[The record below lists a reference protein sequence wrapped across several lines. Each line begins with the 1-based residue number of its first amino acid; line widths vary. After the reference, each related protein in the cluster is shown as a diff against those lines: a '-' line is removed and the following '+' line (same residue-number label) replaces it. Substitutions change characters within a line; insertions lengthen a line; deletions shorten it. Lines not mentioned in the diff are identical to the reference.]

1 MFEGANIWNAA
12 NTFAKQPAYL
22 FTVVYISRNC
32 QDFVGQVIRE
42 HGQLRVQPELEF
54 FVLSFTMNRL
64 DINEKLIQRIQLLLL
79 TASKIA
85 WLGPLWKRRFFSIE
99 TKLYQPHA

>member
-1 MFEGANIWNAA
+1 MCLKVLIYEMRL
-12 NTFAKQPAYL
+12 TLFAKQPAYL

-42 HGQLRVQPELEF
+42 HGQLGVQPESGVP
-54 FVLSFTMNRL
+54 FVLRFTMNRL

-85 WLGPLWKRRFFSIE
+85 WLGPL
-99 TKLYQPHA
+99 

>member
-1 MFEGANIWNAA
+1 MRL
-12 NTFAKQPAYL
+12 TLFAKQPAYL

-42 HGQLRVQPELEF
+42 HGQLGVQPESGVP
-54 FVLSFTMNRL
+54 FVLRFTMNRL

-85 WLGPLWKRRFFSIE
+85 WLGPL
-99 TKLYQPHA
+99 